1 MAVRVKEQVGHLAVI
16 FINLLCLARHSGP
29 AQHVCLCV
37 KVCSLIYCAGVPVC
51 QVAAVLA
58 SKTERAVL
66 LSCESR
72 QFTRNG
78 ECCIECPPGEGVL
91 EKCDVTQ
98 TVCTQCLDSEY
109 CITVIIIVHAIKNE

>member
-29 AQHVCLCV
+29 VCLCV

-51 QVAAVLA
+51 QVAAALA

-66 LSCESR
+66 LSCDSR
-72 QFTRNG
+72 QFARNG
-78 ECCIECPPGEGVL
+78 ECCIECPPGEGVVKRCGL
-91 EKCDVTQ
+91 TQ
-98 TVCTQCLDSEY
+98 TVCAQCLDSEY
-109 CITVIIIVHAIKNE
+109 CITVTIIVHAIKNE